1 MRRLCELDVPAM
13 VHVSMT
19 CNPVFHITGSHY
31 LNGDTAA
38 FLQFALS
45 DLFKD
50 FPTLRFVIPSWR
62 RAAIPITTGADPGHR
77 LRPEAPARLEEI
89 VLGNV
94 FFDTCVYW
102 QPGIQLLLDTIPAE
116 NVLYA
121 SEMIGAVRGRN
132 PKDGRYFDDTKYL
145 LDQVTTLSSD
155 DRTKIFGGNA
165 LRVYPRLG
173 EVLAKRGVAT
183 A

>member
-1 MRRLCELDVPAM
+1 M

-31 LNGDTAA
+31 LNGDTTA

-45 DLFKD
+45 DLFRD
-50 FPTLRFVIPSWR
+50 FPSLRFIIPHGGG
-62 RAAIPITTGADPGHR
+62 AIPYHWGRIQGIVADR
-77 LRPEAPARLEEI
+77 ERPPLEEI

-102 QPGIQLLLDTIPAE
+102 QQGIQLLVDSIPAD
-116 NVLYA
+116 NILYA

-132 PKDGRYFDDTKYL
+132 PESGRYFDDTKYL
-145 LDQVTTLSSD
+145 LDQVTTLSAL
-155 DRTKIFGGNA
+155 DRQKIFRGNA
-165 LRVYPRLG
+165 LRVYPRLAG
-173 EVLAKRGVAT
+173 MLEARGLGA